1 MQRTNGGRCDLNGT
15 SITNNTPY
23 RSPERRKG
31 LQDRWPQNGFE
42 TKAKIKPDNKSH
54 IKAKVTTNDIGRARI
69 GKDKNR
75 RSDVNVNDIK
85 SKVDENENL
94 GSVENREER
103 WENIETNAR
112 NRKNDLKGHGNVDNH
127 VEKRITSQAAN
138 KTSLGSVENHID
150 RTATSQTPGKTSL
163 GSADVLDGVKDDKKF
178 KDQFSG
184 IGNSSKGK
192 EDFQRDP
199 QDSNAVRSDAKLKG
213 GLLSEPDAESMT
225 NWQGDDCFDKE
236 HEEIVHDNENGKEV
250 TDGTFRGNDD
260 SDRATEPVKSPAVDA
275 KTFHQP
281 NSSYLK
287 GDLQPRTGMGIS
299 FRPFRKY
306 DSEGKEKADIA
317 SSKETD
323 REGSDLGN
331 TEAKLDSAEI
341 KKYGKLLY
349 AQPTDYSKNRGEM
362 VPNDDN
368 SIQDQTVSNKGKMPE
383 TQVNASIQDQTV
395 SNKGKMPETQVNAQQ
410 ASDQQINKRQ
420 MSDRLDQRNDKFD
433 NDKTIKRDSL
443 SPQTRNDTQVR
454 RTLGIFEGLLHQDEL
469 DQSGIIHKDSFSVG
483 DGQSN
488 QDREDVNKLTADKDN
503 SMINSNESIPG
514 ILTAEDHRHNGE
526 KVISKE
532 KTDLEANSR
541 LQIKVTSTKKNGG
554 RIDEMDRCG
563 KNKPN
568 ESTHGIRFQERG
580 FMLVSSRIPGP
591 KKSKVADL
599 VNKAEEEI
607 LKQETAKTSQ
617 GKCAFSQITK
627 DNYDIM

>member
-1 MQRTNGGRCDLNGT
+1 MQRTNGGKCDLNGT
-15 SITNNTPY
+15 SITNNAPY

-42 TKAKIKPDNKSH
+42 TKTKIKPDNKTH
-54 IKAKVTTNDIGRARI
+54 IEDKITTKDIGRARI
-69 GKDKNR
+69 GRDKNR
-75 RSDVNVNDIK
+75 RSDVNVNEIK

-103 WENIETNAR
+103 WENIETNVR
-112 NRKNDLKGHGNVDNH
+112 NRKDDEKGKGNVENH
-127 VEKRITSQAAN
+127 VEKRTTSQAAN

-150 RTATSQTPGKTSL
+150 RITTSQTPGKTCL
-163 GSADVLDGVKDDKKF
+163 GSGENLDRVKDDKNF
-178 KDQFSG
+178 NDQLNG
-184 IGNSSKGK
+184 IGNTSKGK
-192 EDFQRDP
+192 KDFERDS
-199 QDSNAVRSDAKLKG
+199 QDRSAVRSDAKLKG
-213 GLLSEPDAESMT
+213 ELLSEPDAESVT
-225 NWQGDDCFDKE
+225 NRQGDELFGKE
-236 HEEIVHDNENGKEV
+236 NEHIIHYNENGKEV
-250 TDGTFRGNDD
+250 RAGTIRGNDD
-260 SDRATEPVKSPAVDA
+260 SDRTTEPIKSPAVDA

-306 DSEGKEKADIA
+306 DNEGKEKADIA
-317 SSKETD
+317 SSKQTD
-323 REGSDLGN
+323 REGISDLGD

-362 VPNDDN
+362 VANDDN
-368 SIQDQTVSNKGKMPE
+368 
-383 TQVNASIQDQTV
+383 SIQDQTV

-410 ASDQQINKRQ
+410 ASDQQIDKRQ

-454 RTLGIFEGLLHQDEL
+454 RTLGIFEGLLNQDKL
-469 DQSGIIHKDSFSVG
+469 DQSGIINKDSFSVG
-483 DGQSN
+483 DRQSN
-488 QDREDVNKLTADKDN
+488 QDKEDVNKLTADKAN
-503 SMINSNESIPG
+503 SMINGNESIPG

-532 KTDLEANSR
+532 KTDLETNSR
-541 LQIKVTSTKKNGG
+541 LQIKATSTKKNGG
-554 RIDEMDRCG
+554 RIDEMDGCG
-563 KNKPN
+563 KNKPD

-617 GKCAFSQITK
+617 GKCAFSQIK
-627 DNYDIM
+627 NNYDIM